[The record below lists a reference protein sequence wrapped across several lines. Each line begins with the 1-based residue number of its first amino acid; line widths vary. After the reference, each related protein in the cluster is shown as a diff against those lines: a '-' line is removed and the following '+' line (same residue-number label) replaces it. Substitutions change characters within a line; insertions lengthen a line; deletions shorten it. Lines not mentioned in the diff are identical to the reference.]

1 MAKITIRGKEYDL
14 RVNLWVTE
22 QIEEKYGDFS
32 EAMKKFRKQ
41 RKVSQVKEMFA
52 VLANAGRMHAGKPMD
67 VRPGDLDDCNLHD
80 LERIAKAMGEAMDEG
95 MKAETVNGAEAD
107 DQSADVYA
115 EEMAAR
121 EKNG

>member
-32 EAMKKFRKQ
+32 EAMRKFRKQ

-67 VRPGDLDDCNLHD
+67 VRPEDLNDCNLHD

>member
-32 EAMKKFRKQ
+32 EAMQKFRKQ

-52 VLANAGRMHAGKPMD
+52 VLANAGRMHVGKPMD
-67 VRPGDLDDCNLHD
+67 VRPEDLNDCNLHD

-107 DQSADVYA
+107 DQSVDVYA

>member
-32 EAMKKFRKQ
+32 EAMQKFRKQ

-67 VRPGDLDDCNLHD
+67 VRPADLNDCNLHD

-95 MKAETVNGAEAD
+95 KKAETVNGAEAD